1 MKAASLIWA
10 GYRHPIWAGL
20 GWAGVDMTRRSVQCR
35 RASSGLG
42 LAGCSGHWSPTS
54 PPSGH
59 GCSQTNIT
67 LNLET
72 CSYFLSS
79 PSTPTPTPHEI
90 SPWWTVDNLQFE
102 FWHNMVIKH
111 GDVRGPLLPPGL
123 ATSLPQVYG
132 TMELSSVT
140 LGSGVWCHHTM
151 RGDCYCQLSY
161 PP

>member
-1 MKAASLIWA
+1 MSGIFLEILLLPPDPSPTCNSASVGNL
-10 GYRHPIWAGL
+10 P
-20 GWAGVDMTRRSVQCR
+20 
-35 RASSGLG
+35 SSGQT
-42 LAGCSGHWSPTS
+42 AEPESETFSPTS

-102 FWHNMVIKH
+102 F
-111 GDVRGPLLPPGL
+111 
-123 ATSLPQVYG
+123 
-132 TMELSSVT
+132 
-140 LGSGVWCHHTM
+140 
-151 RGDCYCQLSY
+151 
-161 PP
+161 